1 MPGVMVQPRGP
12 LQSGEGGL
20 DLGCPRAL
28 SSGAF
33 FPYVH
38 DVLDVTGDD
47 VLLFD
52 DLLALCSRDVYE
64 LSGWF

>member
-1 MPGVMVQPRGP
+1 VPGVMVQPRGP
-12 LQSGEGGL
+12 LQSGEAGP

-47 VLLFD
+47 VLLFG
-52 DLLALCSRDVYE
+52 DLLALCSRDAYE